1 MSFVHKSIKHAEKEI
16 REGVDILQNAV
27 RQKKRMFYSNLRSK
41 SRMSE
46 ILSVQ
51 TSVSYVRSE
60 LGIVHPY
67 KFLSLRRSRRLTGMR
82 FAFGKW
88 RGTSCIFEFNV
99 DSEDWNRK
107 HTATTLKWRTK
118 VDRPCYFVRDFIYI
132 RELQWKHIPGAT
144 ENESD
149 MPALLKLVLLLL
161 EQGKPKEYVH
171 GYQILKLKLNG
182 DGTGTA
188 KLQPGVLVEDLFF
201 PMGKQRV
208 ASESELSA
216 WHLSRDSMAPL
227 KTLMKVNLM
236 VADAG
241 ATLLSGGVKK
251 AVGTGIS
258 LVAKRR
264 LRQLLLKRLEKA
276 ALDAGL
282 AFAKSLTKSWLR
294 SLSDLFL
301 STDPVIVASTVRDSS
316 KVRNALIK
324 ATTAA
329 LNSML
334 STAFGEVGS
343 HIFGEK
349 AIKMTAKVF
358 VEHALDSCG
367 GLFIK
372 LVSIGLYS
380 DAEATKIEKELSS
393 SKPAIDLMLGLVKTA
408 SKQLLDG
415 F

>member
-1 MSFVHKSIKHAEKEI
+1 
-16 REGVDILQNAV
+16 
-27 RQKKRMFYSNLRSK
+27 
-41 SRMSE
+41 
-46 ILSVQ
+46 
-51 TSVSYVRSE
+51 
-60 LGIVHPY
+60 
-67 KFLSLRRSRRLTGMR
+67 
-82 FAFGKW
+82 
-88 RGTSCIFEFNV
+88 
-99 DSEDWNRK
+99 
-107 HTATTLKWRTK
+107 
-118 VDRPCYFVRDFIYI
+118 
-132 RELQWKHIPGAT
+132 
-144 ENESD
+144 
-149 MPALLKLVLLLL
+149 
-161 EQGKPKEYVH
+161 
-171 GYQILKLKLNG
+171 
-182 DGTGTA
+182 
-188 KLQPGVLVEDLFF
+188 
-201 PMGKQRV
+201 
-208 ASESELSA
+208 
-216 WHLSRDSMAPL
+216 MAPL

-294 SLSDLFL
+294 SLSDLFP